1 MTMGY
6 NGNNRGRT
14 HRWSGV
20 GDKRYYNWGLN
31 LTARVLVAPIVILG
45 ELIKLEN
52 NVDTSTPKYSPSY
65 NTKSLQPPKPLPSEP
80 YNLIN
85 SLIGYYPELS
95 QRISILSKQKNEL
108 SLLKTKLKSVRYRF
122 FLLGKRKRI
131 ISALEYKILRKE
143 QFISS
148 FHILEEKTIGK
159 PIGGKKIIGKAFVIF
174 SDQAKSDTLQDGI
187 VLRKQMAN
195 FHKGL
200 VKTQSLSLKSSGID
214 WQVIFYSKGL
224 VLEDSNHILYVP
236 YKDISVKETW
246 VIHYA
251 DWDTRDYDIESSSWM
266 YTRLDGGPDMRYSC
280 NNRVY
285 YVQRYQVEVKF
296 KKLEKDASFFLIFQK
311 KEDATTMHKII
322 APKSKYDP
330 EKIRKVKKY
339 AQYTHRYF

>member
-1 MTMGY
+1 MGY
-6 NGNNRGRT
+6 NGNNRGRS
-14 HRWSGV
+14 HNWSGV
-20 GDKRYYNWGLN
+20 GDKRYYKWGLN
-31 LTARVLVAPIVILG
+31 LTARAMVAPIAILG
-45 ELIKLEN
+45 ALIDIAN
-52 NVDTSTPKYSPSY
+52 NVDTSTPQKTSPI
-65 NTKSLQPPKPLPSEP
+65 NTKTLQPPKQPPAEP
-80 YNLIN
+80 HNLIK
-85 SLIGYYPELS
+85 SLIDNYPELS
-95 QRISILSKQKNEL
+95 QRISILSKKENEL
-108 SLLKTKLKSVRYRF
+108 SSLKRKLQSVRHNI

-143 QFISS
+143 QFVSS
-148 FHILEEKTIGK
+148 FHIFDEKTIGK
-159 PIGGKKIIGKAFVIF
+159 PISSKKIFGKVFVIF
-174 SDQAKSDTLQDGI
+174 SDQTKSDTLQEGI
-187 VLRKQMAN
+187 ILRKQMAN

-200 VKTQSLSLKSSGID
+200 VKTQSLSLKGSGID

-224 VLEDSNHILYVP
+224 VLEDNNHILYVP

-251 DWDTRDYDIESSSWM
+251 DWDARDYDIESSSWM
-266 YTRLDGGPDMRYSC
+266 YTRQDGGPDMRYSC

-311 KEDATTMHKII
+311 KEDAAAMHKII

-339 AQYTHRYF
+339 TYRYF